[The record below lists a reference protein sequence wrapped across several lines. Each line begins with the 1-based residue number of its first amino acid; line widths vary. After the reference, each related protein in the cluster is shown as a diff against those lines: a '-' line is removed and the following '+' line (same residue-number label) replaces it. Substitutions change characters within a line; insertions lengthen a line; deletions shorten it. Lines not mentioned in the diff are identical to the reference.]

1 MTDCPNAEMRDRLP
15 DLLHERLETTVR
27 AAVMAHVDQC
37 ADCRAE
43 MALLREARRVLSAEV
58 RAVDVVTIA
67 RVVVESTRR
76 PAKAIVRRSPWMDW
90 RIAASVALLAVGA
103 GSVAL
108 LVRSPEPQSRVTV
121 VADTRSVAPNAA
133 RAETLAAAPPPS
145 SEATP
150 VATAPSAEL
159 SAAAS
164 VSDLSESE
172 LRALL
177 RDLDQIDAVPSAEPE
192 QVNVRVSLPGGGSS
206 E

>member
-15 DLLHERLETTVR
+15 DLLHERLDVSVR

-37 ADCRAE
+37 SDCRAE
-43 MALLREARRVLSAEV
+43 MTLLREARVVLSPEV
-58 RAVDVVTIA
+58 RAVDVLAIA
-67 RVVVESTRR
+67 RVVVEKTRK
-76 PAKAIVRRSPWMDW
+76 PSAVSVRRSPWMDW
-90 RIAASVALLAVGA
+90 RIAASVALLVVGA

-108 LVRSPEPQSRVTV
+108 LVRSPESQSPVAV
-121 VADTRSVAPNAA
+121 VADTRSVAPNVAPP
-133 RAETLAAAPPPS
+133 ETLAAPSRS
-145 SEATP
+145 SEMTP

-164 VSDLSESE
+164 VSDLSETE

-177 RDLDQIDAVPSAEPE
+177 RDLDQIDAVPAAEPE

>member
-15 DLLHERLETTVR
+15 DLLHERLETSVR

-37 ADCRAE
+37 VDCRAE
-43 MALLREARRVLSAEV
+43 LALLREARVVLSPEL

-67 RVVVESTRR
+67 RVVVERTRR
-76 PAKAIVRRSPWMDW
+76 PAKASVRRSPWMDW

-108 LVRSPEPQSRVTV
+108 LVRSPETRVA

-133 RAETLAAAPPPS
+133 RPETLAAAPAPS
-145 SEATP
+145 SEAAP
-150 VATAPSAEL
+150 VATTPSAEL
-159 SAAAS
+159 SAAAA
-164 VSDLSESE
+164 VSDLSESD

-192 QVNVRVSLPGGGSS
+192 QVNVRVSLPRGGSS

>member
-15 DLLHERLETTVR
+15 DLLHERLETSVR

-37 ADCRAE
+37 VDCRAE
-43 MALLREARRVLSAEV
+43 LALLREARVVLSPEM
-58 RAVDVVTIA
+58 RAVDVVTIT
-67 RVVVESTRR
+67 RVVVERTRR
-76 PAKAIVRRSPWMDW
+76 PAKASVRRSPWMDW

-108 LVRSPEPQSRVTV
+108 LVRSPVTRVAV

-133 RAETLAAAPPPS
+133 RPETLAAAPTPRA
-145 SEATP
+145 ETAP

-164 VSDLSESE
+164 VSDLSESD

-192 QVNVRVSLPGGGSS
+192 QVNVRVSPPGGGSS

>member
-15 DLLHERLETTVR
+15 DLLHERLESSVR

-37 ADCRAE
+37 SDCRAE
-43 MALLREARRVLSAEV
+43 MALLREARVVLSPELG
-58 RAVDVVTIA
+58 AVDVIA
-67 RVVVESTRR
+67 ISRVVVERTRR
-76 PAKAIVRRSPWMDW
+76 PSKAGVRRSPWMDW
-90 RIAASVALLAVGA
+90 RIAASVALLVVGA

-108 LVRSPEPQSRVTV
+108 LVRSPETPSRVV
-121 VADTRSVAPNAA
+121 AIADTRSVAPNAA
-133 RAETLAAAPPPS
+133 RPETLAAGPLPPS
-145 SEATP
+145 E
-150 VATAPSAEL
+150 TAPMATTPGAEL
-159 SAAAS
+159 SATAS

-192 QVNVRVSLPGGGSS
+192 QVNVRVSLPGRGSS